1 MVIIVLITIW
11 FMDTDRYINDN
22 IGIIDKAD
30 SISIVYDDQIVSYRF
45 DEKIND
51 FVSYGGYIVE
61 IDNIFVKL
69 FYPYS
74 KNLEKLDIKIRYKQ
88 NESILDT
95 ATVFKSNNDS
105 EEYILYMNNVYWST
119 NSRIIDLLALIE

>member
-1 MVIIVLITIW
+1 
-11 FMDTDRYINDN
+11 MDTDRYINDN
-22 IGIIDKAD
+22 IRIIDKAD
-30 SISIVYDDQIVSYRF
+30 SISILYDDQIVSYRF
-45 DEKIND
+45 DEKLTD

-74 KNLEKLDIKIRYKQ
+74 KKLEKLDIKIRYNK

-95 ATVFKSNNDS
+95 ATVFTSNNDS

-119 NSRIIDLLALIE
+119 NSRIIDLLRLIE

>member
-1 MVIIVLITIW
+1 MVIIVTIMVW

-22 IGIIDKAD
+22 IRLIDKANI
-30 SISIVYDDQIVSYRF
+30 ISIVHDDKIVSYKF
-45 DEKIND
+45 DQEIID
-51 FVSYGGYIVE
+51 LVSYGGFIVE
-61 IDNIFVKL
+61 LDNIFVQS

-74 KNLEKLDIKIRYKQ
+74 KKLKKMDIKIRYKK
-88 NESILDT
+88 NESVLDT

-119 NSRIIDLLALIE
+119 NSKITDLIALIE